1 MAPSISIVCRPG
13 PSLFH
18 RPAKKVGLGM
28 RLVHRVGVGIMSQLS
43 IVALFLEM
51 DYLRILK
58 IAPDIK

>member
-1 MAPSISIVCRPG
+1 MF
-13 PSLFH
+13 SLYVSLAGFTM
-18 RPAKKVGLGM
+18 KFTEIYVI
-28 RLVHRVGVGIMSQLS
+28 RVGVGIMSQLS

>member
-1 MAPSISIVCRPG
+1 M
-13 PSLFH
+13 SLLEKYIRMYIPVLIF
-18 RPAKKVGLGM
+18 LC
-28 RLVHRVGVGIMSQLS
+28 RVGVGIMSQLS

>member
-1 MAPSISIVCRPG
+1 MS
-13 PSLFH
+13 
-18 RPAKKVGLGM
+18 KKKNN
-28 RLVHRVGVGIMSQLS
+28 RVGVGIMSQLS